1 MKKCPYCAEEIQD
14 AAIVCKHCG
23 RDLTKPVVPPQVSA
37 PPKKRN
43 NVGAVVVIILML
55 CIGLVAIGRLA
66 GSSSEQTTKVT
77 PSIMSTSAS
86 TAAAVVISSFT
97 PVPATPTQVL
107 GVTRDQP
114 YPVDTVVDIGG
125 DVQISI
131 IFVTRPADEIVSQG
145 NMFNGTPEPNLEYI
159 IVRLHVQ
166 CNKAANEKCNF
177 STYEF
182 KTVGANGRV
191 QDQAF
196 VAGVPEELELSSEM
210 FGGSFIE
217 GSLVF
222 LATKGDQ
229 NTVLFYEPVF
239 LGEPIYIALK

>member
-23 RDLTKPVVPPQVSA
+23 RDLTKPVVPPQLSA

-43 NVGAVVVIILML
+43 KLGAAVVIILML
-55 CIGLVAIGRLA
+55 CLVLVAIGRLA
-66 GSSSEQTTKVT
+66 GSSSEQTPTAA
-77 PSIMSTSAS
+77 PSIVSTSAS

-97 PVPATPTQVL
+97 PAPTQAL
-107 GVTRDQP
+107 GITRDQP

-125 DVQISI
+125 DTQISI
-131 IFVTRPADEIVSQG
+131 IFVTRPADDIVAEG
-145 NMFNGTPEPNLEYI
+145 NMFNGTPEPSLEYV

-166 CNKAANEKCNF
+166 CNKAANETCNF

-182 KTVGANGRV
+182 KTVGTNGRV

-196 VAGVPEELELSSEM
+196 VAGVSGELEPSAEL

-222 LATKGDQ
+222 LVTKGDQ
-229 NTVLFYEPVF
+229 NVVLFHDPLF
-239 LGEPIYIALK
+239 LGSPIYIALQ